1 MGCDVC
7 YTNHAEADQDDMDS
21 MMTLLTVAGC
31 NFLICVPGGDDVM
44 LSYQSLSYHDALY
57 LRTTLGRRAAPEFED
72 WMERMGMLEPG
83 GRLRALTDPTSPLVR
98 RMALESAR

>member
-1 MGCDVC
+1 M
-7 YTNHAEADQDDMDS
+7 
-21 MMTLLTVAGC
+21 AGC